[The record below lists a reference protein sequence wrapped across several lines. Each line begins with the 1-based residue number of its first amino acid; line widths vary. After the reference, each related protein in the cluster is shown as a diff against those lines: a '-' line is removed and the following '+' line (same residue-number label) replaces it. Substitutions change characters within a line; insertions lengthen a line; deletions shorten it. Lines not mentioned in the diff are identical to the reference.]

1 MNRQGKK
8 YDPFLFENKLK
19 EYQLRNEEQ
28 VMSLEKLV
36 TGISTCTNVAFSGGL
51 ELEVGAVKQLGNL
64 TRYCPND
71 HQHRN

>member
-1 MNRQGKK
+1 
-8 YDPFLFENKLK
+8 
-19 EYQLRNEEQ
+19 
-28 VMSLEKLV
+28 MSLEKLV

-51 ELEVGAVKQLGNL
+51 ELEVEAVKQLGNL